1 MTTPFDMRSRFR
13 NRAVLLMVAA
23 SLAASAFA
31 AQTAPRERDRDR
43 RRSAGAATTSAAPEA
58 GALITPASGFE
69 AFQLIVERNIFNP
82 NRIGRTRTAPE
93 EKPPRVDEISL
104 VGTMQSDLGVMAF
117 FDSPDP
123 AFKKTLKAGES
134 VADFK
139 VQSIA
144 ADGVELIRG
153 DKPLALKV
161 SQQLRRAEGGDW
173 NVISLVPAAR
183 VDGSARLESGRPGSA
198 APPEIP
204 ADASEALKRL
214 MEKRQKQLQ
223 K

>member
-1 MTTPFDMRSRFR
+1 
-13 NRAVLLMVAA
+13 
-23 SLAASAFA
+23 
-31 AQTAPRERDRDR
+31 
-43 RRSAGAATTSAAPEA
+43 
-58 GALITPASGFE
+58 
-69 AFQLIVERNIFNP
+69 
-82 NRIGRTRTAPE
+82 
-93 EKPPRVDEISL
+93 
-104 VGTMQSDLGVMAF
+104 MQSDLGVMAF

-123 AFKKTLKAGES
+123 AFKKMLKAGES

-183 VDGSARLESGRPGSA
+183 VDGLGRGLDPLA
-198 APPEIP
+198 AGVHVQDGFLHLL
-204 ADASEALKRL
+204 AN
-214 MEKRQKQLQ
+214 LQ
-223 K
+223 VELA